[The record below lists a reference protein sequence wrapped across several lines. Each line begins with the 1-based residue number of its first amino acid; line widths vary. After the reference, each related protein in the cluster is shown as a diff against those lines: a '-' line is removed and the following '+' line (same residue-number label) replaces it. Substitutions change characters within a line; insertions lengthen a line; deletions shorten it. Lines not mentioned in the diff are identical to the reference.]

1 MNAYKNYTLKIIRQQ
16 SRKNKNKQCDQFCKK
31 DYMVKMD
38 SVFRKNAKKYKLPYN
53 PTKKDKQ
60 FSFNVCRKT
69 FCNPK
74 CNGYLTQQKR
84 INKTVHN
91 GFQKEYNLKKIK
103 TLKHKGALSAC
114 VDVVDYNVF
123 L

>member
-1 MNAYKNYTLKIIRQQ
+1 MNAYIKYVNKAIKKQ
-16 SRKNKNKQCDQFCKK
+16 SRKKQNKSCDKFCKK
-31 DYMVKMD
+31 DYMVQMD
-38 SVFRKNAKKYKLPYN
+38 SVFRKSAKKYKIPYN
-53 PTKKDKQ
+53 PTKIDKQ

-84 INKTVHN
+84 INKTVRN
-91 GFQKEYNLKKIK
+91 GFQKEYNLEKIN
-103 TLKHKGALSAC
+103 TLKNKGALSAC
-114 VDVVDYNVF
+114 VDIVDYK